1 MCGRFTHH
9 YTWQELYTLLR
20 LTSGTP
26 LVPAEIAPRFNVA
39 PTQHTPVVTESLDG
53 QRSAGNEHNAHGQRA
68 AGAERTAR
76 TMRWGL
82 VPSWASDPVIG
93 SRLINARSEEASTK
107 PSFRAA
113 CKQRR
118 CLVPISEFY
127 EWETVP
133 HQRTKQPWA
142 FRVTTAPLCALA
154 GLWEHWHKPDT
165 GLPALET
172 FTILTCAPN
181 ALLGRF
187 HDRMPCIVP
196 PQQYDAWLD
205 PNQHDWSALKH
216 ILQPFPAEQMEA
228 TRVSTRVNS
237 PRNDDPTLIQPVEG
251 GTLF

>member
-26 LVPAEIAPRFNVA
+26 LVPAEMAPRYNVA
-39 PTQHTPVVTESLDG
+39 PTQTTPVVTQTPDG
-53 QRSAGNEHNAHGQRA
+53 QRTAHA
-68 AGAERTAR
+68 
-76 TMRWGL
+76 MRWGL
-82 VPSWASDPVIG
+82 IPSWADDPVIG
-93 SRLINARSEEASTK
+93 SRLINARSEEANTK

-113 CKQRR
+113 CKTRR

-127 EWETVP
+127 EWEAVT

-142 FRVTTAPLCALA
+142 FRVTDTPLCALA
-154 GLWEHWHKPDT
+154 GLWEHWHKPET
-165 GLPALET
+165 GLPALTT
-172 FTILTCAPN
+172 FTVLTCAPN
-181 ALLGRF
+181 ELLGRF

-205 PNQHDWSALKH
+205 PDQHDWSSLKH
-216 ILQPFPAEQMEA
+216 ILQPYPADRMDA

-237 PRNDDPTLIQPVEG
+237 PRNDDASLIQPVEG